1 MVIWELSLASQ
12 SSKLK
17 MLDTKYITRQKK
29 KLFQTLQYQSYAV
42 YTTMTHGFQHQW
54 LGDKA
59 SRSNALNSTGKSIV
73 FPLFLAIV
81 D

>member
-29 KLFQTLQYQSYAV
+29 MKLFQTLQYQSYAV

-54 LGDKA
+54 LG
-59 SRSNALNSTGKSIV
+59 
-73 FPLFLAIV
+73 
-81 D
+81 